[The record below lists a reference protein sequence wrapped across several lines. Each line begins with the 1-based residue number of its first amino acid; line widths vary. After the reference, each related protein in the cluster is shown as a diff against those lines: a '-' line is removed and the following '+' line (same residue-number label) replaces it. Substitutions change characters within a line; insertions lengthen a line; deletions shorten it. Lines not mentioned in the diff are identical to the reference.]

1 MGKLDEFKL
10 NNTIEY
16 KGYWDISST
25 NVGENEWIQTAVPG
39 VLKLNNG
46 QAKLELNGVLNFLNH
61 IKIHD
66 GIDIFGYLSN
76 GLYVKLEKCYQ
87 ISMKLSVPG
96 YKIENYICN
105 KCIVLNKNY
114 FDSDNDEDI
123 KVTKVRFSIDYL
135 EDWYNVDLPESNIFD
150 EHNDFSIKYKNEF
163 FENNE
168 FKILNDDYIIKLV
181 RKQNFNYLIH
191 RGVVPEVKSYIKVS
205 SINFN
210 AVSLYTMYE
219 IATWM
224 KDFINFITQIYG
236 NFLCF
241 EFALEDKNH
250 CEKAVKLDNGDYKC
264 LNPIYLG
271 KLLIQQIID
280 GNNQLKVNSLRLK
293 DILEDFDLLIRNWFL
308 NKEKLIYII
317 SLHNQNKISNLDI
330 NTKLVNQIKILET
343 YYDNYKKREREEIS
357 DRENKL
363 NETKSKVKEFLNE
376 IDVENNIKEEIVIKI
391 DHKSKSKNP
400 SLREKLK
407 VTLEDL
413 PEDLKCIFYY
423 VDPGWEKDNNFT
435 DEFAERLK
443 DTRNYHIHGANPNKN
458 KKRYKTIKEI
468 ITVNQILD
476 YIIYFLVLKSL
487 ELDDMKI
494 LNYPFIKQKLKNY

>member
-1 MGKLDEFKL
+1 MGKLDEFRL

-46 QAKLELNGVLNFLNH
+46 QAKLELNGILSFLNH

-96 YKIENYICN
+96 YKIENYICS

-114 FDSDNDEDI
+114 FNSDNNKDI
-123 KVTKVRFSIDYL
+123 KVTKARFSIDYL
-135 EDWYNVDLPESNIFD
+135 EEWYNVDLPESDVLND
-150 EHNDFSIKYKNEF
+150 CDDFSIKYKNEF

-191 RGVVPEVKSYIKVS
+191 RGVVPEFKSYIEVS

-210 AVSLYTMYE
+210 AVPLYTIYE

-224 KDFINFITQIYG
+224 KEFINFITQIYG

-241 EFALEDKNH
+241 EFIFEDENH

-264 LNPIYLG
+264 LNPIYRG
-271 KLLIQQIID
+271 KFLIQQTND
-280 GNNQLKVNSLRLK
+280 GNSQLKVNSLRLK
-293 DILEDFDLLIRNWFL
+293 NILEDFDLLIRNWFL

-317 SLHNQNKISNLDI
+317 SLYNQNKIPTLDI

-343 YYDNYKKREREEIS
+343 YYDNYKNNKREIVS
-357 DRENKL
+357 DRENKI
-363 NETKSKVKEFLNE
+363 NKTKLKVKDFINGMD
-376 IDVENNIKEEIVIKI
+376 IQGYIKEEVIRKI
-391 DHKSKSKNP
+391 DYDSNRKNP
-400 SLREKLK
+400 TLREKLY
-407 VTLEDL
+407 VTLKEL
-413 PEDLKCIFYY
+413 PIDLKSIFYN
-423 VDPGWEKDNNFT
+423 VDPEWEKDDRFI
-435 DEFAERLK
+435 DKFAQRLK
-443 DTRNYHIHGANPNKN
+443 DTRNYLTHGANPNKN
-458 KKRYKTIKEI
+458 KMRYKSIKEI
-468 ITVNQILD
+468 IIVNQILD
-476 YIIYFLVLKSL
+476 YFIYYLVLKTLGL
-487 ELDDMKI
+487 EDSKI
-494 LNYPFIKQKLKNY
+494 LNYPFIKYKLIK